1 MSEKFSADYD
11 KVMVSLKKQIETV
24 WNIDPELNNYVPP
37 TLYPATGSSRYRNP
51 IQQIVIRN
59 AGGSGDG
66 VGGGSSRGDGGGD
79 GYTGGGGN
87 FSGERVIK
95 DLTLES
101 VGTMPG
107 GVIPPNWKH
116 YSHCTCFEPDKRYP
130 NYTIEHA
137 ELEMYS
143 EQEARTELAQACFVM
158 RKQRLFWRTKEMLMK
173 QKFQN
178 KINKMKKQLSN
189 NAYLWD

>member
-1 MSEKFSADYD
+1 VSEDFSKEYDVVMAD
-11 KVMVSLKKQIETV
+11 LKKQIEKV
-24 WNIDPELNNYVPP
+24 WSIDPELNNYVPP
-37 TLYPATGSSRYRNP
+37 TLYPATGDSKYRNP

-59 AGGSGDG
+59 ASSGNG
-66 VGGGSSRGDGGGD
+66 ENGGGGD
-79 GYTGGGGN
+79 GYGGV
-87 FSGERVIK
+87 SGERVVK
-95 DLTLES
+95 DLTLEA

-107 GVIPPNWKH
+107 GVIPDGFTH
-116 YSHCTCFEPDKRYP
+116 YSHCNCFVPSKRYP
-130 NYTIEHA
+130 NYTVEHA

-178 KINKMKKQLSN
+178 KINLMKKQLSN